1 MNAGIKNAMVLFFN
15 PPPIAGLSTTGGF
28 ELYVQD
34 RTGGGVRSLAGATA
48 QLTAAAAQRPELSG
62 VRTTFDP
69 NVPQYN
75 LHLDRAPAKA
85 LGVPINSV
93 FEAMQSTFGSL
104 HVNDFTLSGRNYRV
118 NLQSEAA
125 FRQDPGIH
133 LGPSHRRDA
142 GGGTAV

>member
-1 MNAGIKNAMVLFFN
+1 
-15 PPPIAGLSTTGGF
+15 
-28 ELYVQD
+28 
-34 RTGGGVRSLAGATA
+34 
-48 QLTAAAAQRPELSG
+48 
-62 VRTTFDP
+62 
-69 NVPQYN
+69 VPQYN

-125 FRQDPGIH
+125 FRQDPKG
-133 LGPSHRRDA
+133 LKQVFVKAASGSMVRWTRW
-142 GGGTAV
+142 